1 MKTSRKNETKR
12 LAALGVFTALSVILV
27 ALVHF
32 PIFPAVS
39 FLEYDP
45 ADIPIL
51 IVGFAFGPTAG
62 LIVTAVAALIQG
74 FTVSAASG
82 IYGVIMHLLATGV
95 YVLVSSLIYRRH
107 RTRGGAAAALAFGT
121 LAMVVMMF
129 FANLVVTTYFMMG
142 AVSGETIR
150 ALMSFM
156 PFILLFNLIKAGVN
170 GLVTFIIYKSISRL
184 FGRLGVKD
192 ADAAQGAGKAKTVE
206 G

>member
-51 IVGFAFGPTAG
+51 IVGFAFGPAAG

-82 IYGVIMHLLATGV
+82 IYGIIMHLLATGV

-170 GLVTFIIYKSISRL
+170 GMITFTIYKSVSRL

-192 ADAAQGAGKAKTVE
+192 ADTAPSMGKAKTVE

>member
-82 IYGVIMHLLATGV
+82 IYGIIMHLLATGV

-142 AVSGETIR
+142 AISGETIR
-150 ALMSFM
+150 ALMGFM

-192 ADAAQGAGKAKTVE
+192 ADAAPGAGKAKTVE

>member
-150 ALMSFM
+150 ALMGFM